1 MEFCD
6 KKCIFYQMPVV
17 SIVIFIYDDINI
29 VNPETLFIM
38 KAISFLLA
46 TFFIKRIRYFFSVVV
61 LKKH

>member
-1 MEFCD
+1 
-6 KKCIFYQMPVV
+6 MPVV
-17 SIVIFIYDDINI
+17 SIFIYIYDDINI